1 MAQNLYVDAAR
12 TLGQYG
18 STVDVARIK
27 AEQERERQIND
38 MTARAAGIM
47 TTEIRI
53 KAEDAKRLKNDTAF
67 TQFVED
73 VRNEQIRLFTT
84 SDAQDV
90 EQREEAHA
98 ILRALNKIE
107 VELDAAIMAETLLDR
122 KQ

>member
-1 MAQNLYVDAAR
+1 
-12 TLGQYG
+12 
-18 STVDVARIK
+18 
-27 AEQERERQIND
+27 
-38 MTARAAGIM
+38 M
-47 TTEIRI
+47 TTDIRI

-67 TQFVED
+67 TQFIED

-84 SDAQDV
+84 SGAQDI

-107 VELDAAIMAETLLDR
+107 VQLDAAIAAETLLDR

>member
-1 MAQNLYVDAAR
+1 
-12 TLGQYG
+12 
-18 STVDVARIK
+18 
-27 AEQERERQIND
+27 
-38 MTARAAGIM
+38 M

-53 KAEDAKRLKNDTAF
+53 AADDAERLKNDTAF

-84 SDAQDV
+84 SAAQDV

-107 VELDAAIMAETLLDR
+107 VQLDAVIAAKTLLDR
-122 KQ
+122 KE

>member
-1 MAQNLYVDAAR
+1 
-12 TLGQYG
+12 
-18 STVDVARIK
+18 
-27 AEQERERQIND
+27 
-38 MTARAAGIM
+38 M
-47 TTEIRI
+47 TTDIRI
-53 KAEDAKRLKNDTAF
+53 QAEDAKRLKNDTAF

-84 SDAQDV
+84 SDAQDA

-107 VELDAAIMAETLLDR
+107 VQLDAAIAAETLLDR

>member
-1 MAQNLYVDAAR
+1 M
-12 TLGQYG
+12 
-18 STVDVARIK
+18 TVD
-27 AEQERERQIND
+27 
-38 MTARAAGIM
+38 
-47 TTEIRI
+47 IRI
-53 KAEDAKRLKNDTAF
+53 QADDAKRLKNDTAF
-67 TQFVED
+67 MQFVED

-107 VELDAAIMAETLLDR
+107 VQLDAAIAAETLLDR